1 MSGLYALGSM
11 PGPINEILRLISFIF
26 DSIIYSLIPEIFK
39 VIYNLYDINQLFGCT
54 VTESGGLCSNLQTL
68 LKTMKETIYSFL
80 AIVMFFRVAFSLL
93 TMLVDP
99 NKINDREKGAEKL
112 IINIM
117 ITLVLIVVVPTGFKI
132 ARQVQTKVIEDKM
145 IERVISGDEYDDN
158 ARYTLGKQLALST
171 WSVFLSPTV
180 DSGPTYNAYNNVFN
194 SSDTTILPLAPLFLV
209 LNSVTGLPIVADAI
223 SKLTPGIN
231 GVLNSLGIGSHYQLS
246 YVFFVSTIVGCYV
259 LWAMIKLL
267 IDIAYRSIKFFVL
280 EILSPIAIISY
291 IDPDSSKKGIFS
303 KWVNEVFKTYIS
315 LFVRI
320 FVFALCSVIMEQFSL
335 HTFKGGIISKL
346 IFVLAVVAFV
356 KNAPKLID
364 SILGTNLSKDGDTK
378 FATDLLKGIGGAAV
392 GATAGGIARGVVAKR
407 VGAPVFKN
415 VVKGAWDSGNKGFA
429 AARKGGIAGM
439 RGVVET
445 GVGAVAGAKKDLGYT
460 EDKDKE
466 REISR
471 LEGKVPQVDQA
482 KKDRTAELT
491 RNNNAAINSMLSEGK
506 AVNGRTYGNALVGD
520 DEAKNAMIKNEAGL
534 AAAEVLHGDS
544 PEYMAARN
552 FVAEKNATATMVNLT
567 YERAKKSYAANQEA
581 YMASSDK
588 ASYLVSMAGDNVKT
602 AFTTLES
609 SATREI
615 TARGNKVDASGI
627 SEKAK
632 FVAQATGKDVVTL
645 NAMSDQELVREYVNS
660 KISSNYGVSL
670 AGHEGDSVE
679 SRIEVAVRQV
689 AANEATRVTNMSATQ
704 LDTEFT
710 HLNEEAVVAK
720 FEYSLGDMAADAAKA
735 TDDASKAKDTL
746 KEFKASAKGAK
757 DKRIDD
763 NYDVAD
769 ARYKVK
775 ELARRQRERN
785 QNNSGNNSGGTV

>member
-99 NKINDREKGAEKL
+99 NKLNDREKGAEKL

-280 EILSPIAIISY
+280 EILSPI
-291 IDPDSSKKGIFS
+291 
-303 KWVNEVFKTYIS
+303 V
-315 LFVRI
+315 
-320 FVFALCSVIMEQFSL
+320 
-335 HTFKGGIISKL
+335 
-346 IFVLAVVAFV
+346 
-356 KNAPKLID
+356 
-364 SILGTNLSKDGDTK
+364 
-378 FATDLLKGIGGAAV
+378 
-392 GATAGGIARGVVAKR
+392 
-407 VGAPVFKN
+407 
-415 VVKGAWDSGNKGFA
+415 
-429 AARKGGIAGM
+429 
-439 RGVVET
+439 
-445 GVGAVAGAKKDLGYT
+445 
-460 EDKDKE
+460 
-466 REISR
+466 
-471 LEGKVPQVDQA
+471 
-482 KKDRTAELT
+482 
-491 RNNNAAINSMLSEGK
+491 
-506 AVNGRTYGNALVGD
+506 
-520 DEAKNAMIKNEAGL
+520 
-534 AAAEVLHGDS
+534 
-544 PEYMAARN
+544 
-552 FVAEKNATATMVNLT
+552 
-567 YERAKKSYAANQEA
+567 
-581 YMASSDK
+581 
-588 ASYLVSMAGDNVKT
+588 
-602 AFTTLES
+602 
-609 SATREI
+609 
-615 TARGNKVDASGI
+615 
-627 SEKAK
+627 
-632 FVAQATGKDVVTL
+632 
-645 NAMSDQELVREYVNS
+645 
-660 KISSNYGVSL
+660 
-670 AGHEGDSVE
+670 
-679 SRIEVAVRQV
+679 
-689 AANEATRVTNMSATQ
+689 
-704 LDTEFT
+704 
-710 HLNEEAVVAK
+710 
-720 FEYSLGDMAADAAKA
+720 
-735 TDDASKAKDTL
+735 
-746 KEFKASAKGAK
+746 
-757 DKRIDD
+757 
-763 NYDVAD
+763 
-769 ARYKVK
+769 
-775 ELARRQRERN
+775 
-785 QNNSGNNSGGTV
+785 